1 MTTLNLKR
9 MLFHSRAK
17 TEDGRV
23 LSNFYPSEIVYDRL
37 KFRSVEGF
45 FQGLKCLFSDRP
57 KDIFLFQE
65 MEPLE
70 AKRAGRSLKID
81 LESWNRQSMEAMRFV
96 LKLRY
101 EQDERFNQVVNKYRS
116 EGLYHFDRAGKKS
129 FWGGERNMLGKIMM
143 EL

>member
-1 MTTLNLKR
+1 

-23 LSNFYPSEIVYDRL
+23 LSNFYSSNIVYDKL
-37 KFRSVEGF
+37 TFSSAEAF
-45 FQGLKCLFSDRP
+45 FQGLKCLYSDCP
-57 KDIFLFQE
+57 SDIFKFQT

-70 AKRAGRSLKID
+70 AKRAGRRLNINV
-81 LESWNRQSMEAMRFV
+81 EEWNRDSVEAMRFV

-101 EQDERFNQVVNKYRS
+101 DQDTKFREVVNKYRS

-129 FWGGERNMLGKIMM
+129 FWGGEKNILGKLMM
-143 EL
+143 NLRL